1 VADER
6 IEEEIELV
14 PFGWSLVHG
23 RRIVPIRACACAHLT
38 GESTIVVAPISR
50 VQTEGPIKTEG
61 KEAPSSMHRPI
72 GVTLLAVGAGLAV
85 LAELWRML
93 VFLGVV
99 SWTFVGQ
106 TVKFDNPQWG
116 QAFWALILAAI
127 WAWVAIGF
135 WNVRYYAWTF
145 GTFIALFTLI
155 WGFFALLFG
164 SSMEAETI
172 PWLLAGAILLYL
184 YYPGVRD
191 QFVQKELSLMTPEQ
205 RAALEQMQAANAA
218 MANATRS
225 AQATPPVAPPP
236 AAPPPAAPPSTPS
249 AG

>member
-1 VADER
+1 
-6 IEEEIELV
+6 
-14 PFGWSLVHG
+14 
-23 RRIVPIRACACAHLT
+23 
-38 GESTIVVAPISR
+38 
-50 VQTEGPIKTEG
+50 
-61 KEAPSSMHRPI
+61 MHRPI

-99 SWTFVGQ
+99 QWTFVGQ

-205 RAALEQMQAANAA
+205 RAAMQQMQRANEAA
-218 MANATRS
+218 
-225 AQATPPVAPPP
+225 AQAFSTPPGPNPNPTPSSTTPPTT
-236 AAPPPAAPPSTPS
+236 PPSAPS
-249 AG
+249 A